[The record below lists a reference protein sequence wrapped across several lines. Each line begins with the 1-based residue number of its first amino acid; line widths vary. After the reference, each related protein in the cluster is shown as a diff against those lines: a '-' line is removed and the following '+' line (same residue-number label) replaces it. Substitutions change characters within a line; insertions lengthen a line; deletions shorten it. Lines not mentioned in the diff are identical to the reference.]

1 MVTKA
6 RDFDTYAAD
15 LQRSLGLLQTLSVSP
30 EVPDETSATI
40 DAFIQEMER
49 PVIKVLTDR
58 DPTNPRDD
66 DNAGVMFCQHRRYTL
81 GDKDAKDPFNEVEG
95 TEVDG
100 RWMDIDSIEYAMDML
115 GETYEVLEDRI
126 EAMRED
132 PEHAQ
137 GVLDFGPWTLTA
149 IDTTIKALRARRGDT
164 QTRRFVRDDIAI
176 AIPLSLYDHSG
187 ITIRHGMPADAWD
200 SGLVGVHYMT
210 RETLDR
216 EFAGD
221 EAKARACM
229 DAELRTYDQYLR
241 GSVWGFEVMDR
252 AGRLQDSCW
261 GFYGDEL
268 EETGMLEHFNPD
280 QASALRDA
288 WERRFD

>member
-6 RDFDTYAAD
+6 RGCDTYAAD
-15 LQRSLGLLQTLSVSP
+15 LQRSLGLLQSLSTSP
-30 EVPDETSATI
+30 GVADETSTAI
-40 DAFIQEMER
+40 DAFIEEMER
-49 PVIKVLTDR
+49 PVVKVLTDR
-58 DPTNPRDD
+58 NPTNPRDD
-66 DNAGVMFCQHRRYTL
+66 DNVGVMFCQHRRYTL
-81 GDKDAKDPFNEVEG
+81 GDKNAEDPFDEVEG
-95 TEVDG
+95 AMVDG
-100 RWMDIDSIEYAMDML
+100 RWMSVDGIEYAMDML
-115 GETYEVLEDRI
+115 CETYETLEGRI

-132 PEHAQ
+132 PEYAE
-137 GVLDFGPWTLTA
+137 GVEDFGPWTLDA
-149 IDTTIKALRARRGDT
+149 IDTAIKALRACLENSE
-164 QTRRFVRDDIAI
+164 TRRFVREDVAI

-187 ITIRHGMPADAWD
+187 ITISHGTPTDVWD

-221 EAKARACM
+221 ETKARACM
-229 DAELRTYDQYLR
+229 DAELLTYDQYLR
-241 GSVWGFEVMDR
+241 GNVWGFEVMDR

-268 EETGMLEHFNPD
+268 EETGMLEYFDPD
-280 QASALRDA
+280 RASALRDA